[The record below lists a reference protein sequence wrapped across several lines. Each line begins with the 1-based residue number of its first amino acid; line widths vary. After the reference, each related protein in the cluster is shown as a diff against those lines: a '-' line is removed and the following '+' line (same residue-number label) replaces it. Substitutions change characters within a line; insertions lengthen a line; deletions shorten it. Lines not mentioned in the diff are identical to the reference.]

1 MSPRNSSIYGR
12 HAEVEDIAVI
22 PDFWLCCV
30 NEGTQINKE
39 IKTKVFHVVINIR
52 RKIKKDH
59 GLEVNKQAND
69 TE

>member
-1 MSPRNSSIYGR
+1 M
-12 HAEVEDIAVI
+12 EDIVVI